1 MSTRAETSGFDCST
15 SLAQSF
21 EVQRRVIGALIMRE
35 LHTRYG
41 RENVGYLWMFLE
53 PMLLA
58 GAVAGIHG
66 VAPGHIGTDILPVPF
81 SLVGYGIFIIFR
93 GIFGRAEG
101 TLETNRP
108 LLYHRM
114 VTVFDMLAAR
124 ALLESAAVCGTVSFL
139 LLMACLFDL
148 SLPPARPLWLIAGAG
163 YMVWFSWA
171 MSMICCAATHENRL
185 VARLVHP
192 MTYLFMPIAGGFYMM
207 KWVPRPYRDWLGYLP
222 TTHIF
227 EMCRYG
233 QFESLNDTYVDVTY
247 LTLACLELT
256 LIGILSI
263 KLVRKHVHL
272 S

>member
-1 MSTRAETSGFDCST
+1 MSIRPGYNGFGGPTSVAEAF
-15 SLAQSF
+15 AIQK
-21 EVQRRVIGALIMRE
+21 RVIGALIMRE

-53 PMLLA
+53 PALLA
-58 GAVAGIHG
+58 GAVSGIHG
-66 VAPGHIGTDILPVPF
+66 VMPSHNGSDVLPVPF
-81 SLVGYGIFIIFR
+81 SLVGYGVFIVFR

-101 TLETNRP
+101 TIEANRP

-114 VTVFDMLAAR
+114 VTIFDMLGAR
-124 ALLESAAVCGTVSFL
+124 ALLEGAAIGGTLVML
-139 LLMACLFDL
+139 LAMACLFDL
-148 SLPPARPLWLIAGAG
+148 ASPPARPLWLMLGFFFMI
-163 YMVWFSWA
+163 WFSWA
-171 MSMICCAATHENRL
+171 ASMICCAATHDNRL
-185 VARLVHP
+185 AARLVHP
-192 MTYLFMPIAGGFYMM
+192 LTYLFMPVAGGFYMM

-233 QFESLNDTYVDVTY
+233 QFQSLTDTYVDVFY
-247 LTLACLELT
+247 IVESCLTLT
-256 LIGILSI
+256 LIGLLSI

>member
-1 MSTRAETSGFDCST
+1 MSTRPGMTLGSRTAFQQ
-15 SLAQSF
+15 SLDTQK
-21 EVQRRVIGALIMRE
+21 RVVGALIMRE

-53 PMLLA
+53 PAMLA
-58 GAVAGIHG
+58 GAVSFLHA
-66 VAPGHIGTDILPVPF
+66 ATPGHYGTDILPVPF

-101 TLETNRP
+101 MLEANRP

-114 VTVFDMLAAR
+114 VTIFDMLTAR
-124 ALLESAAVCGTVSFL
+124 ALLDGAAFGGTVAVLMFL
-139 LLMACLFDL
+139 ACLMNFA
-148 SLPPARPLWLIAGAG
+148 SPPARPLWLIAGFL

-171 MSMICCAATHENRL
+171 CSMICCAGTHENRL
-185 VARLVHP
+185 AGRLVHP

-207 KWVPRPYRDWLGYLP
+207 KWIPEPYRGWLGYLP

-233 QFESLNDTYVDVTY
+233 QFASLNNRYVDVLY
-247 LTLACLELT
+247 LTEVCMVLS
-256 LIGILSI
+256 LIGLLSI
-263 KLVRKHVHL
+263 KLVRKHIHL